1 MECFLNSKTE
11 LYAVI
16 GDPISHSLS
25 PDIHNRI
32 YKRLKEDKAYLAM
45 RIPPSELKAS
55 IDLLRNNFKGFNVT
69 IPHKEAII
77 PYLDELDT
85 TAEIYGA
92 VNTVRVENG
101 RLKGYNTDG
110 YGFIMAM
117 EAEGFKVEGKKVLLL
132 GAGGAAR
139 VVAHELLNKGCHLT
153 IANRSEEKRERLKAE
168 LLAHSSNKHIITCS
182 PSELK
187 EGYYCIVNTTPVGM
201 APLEQQLPLENL
213 EILKASEVVFDLIY
227 NPYKTL
233 LLKAAEEAGCR
244 VLNGFS
250 MLYYQGI
257 KAQEHWRGAVLPN
270 KIAQEIFVEL
280 ENMLK

>member
-1 MECFLNSKTE
+1 MEYFLNSKTE
-11 LYAVI
+11 LYGVI

-32 YKRLKEDKAYLAM
+32 YKRLKEDKAYLAL
-45 RIPPSELKAS
+45 RIPPSELKAA
-55 IDLLRNNFKGFNVT
+55 IGLLRNNFKGFNVT

-85 TAEIYGA
+85 TAKVYGA
-92 VNTVRVENG
+92 VNTVKVEAG
-101 RLKGYNTDG
+101 KLKGYNTDG

-117 EAEGFKVEGKKVLLL
+117 EAEGFKLEGKRVLML

-153 IANRSEEKRERLKAE
+153 IANRSEEKREMLREE
-168 LLAHSSNKHIITCS
+168 LLTHGNNKSILTCS

-187 EGYYCIVNTTPVGM
+187 EGYSCIVNTTPVGM
-201 APLEQQLPLENL
+201 APLEQQLPVEDL
-213 EILKASEVVFDLIY
+213 EILKGTELIFDLIY

-233 LLKAAEEAGCR
+233 LLKAAEERGCR
-244 VLNGFS
+244 TLNGFS
-250 MLYYQGI
+250 MLYYQAI
-257 KAQEHWRGAVLPN
+257 KAQEHWRGVALPK
-270 KIAQEIFVEL
+270 KITEDIFVEL
-280 ENMLK
+280 EDLLK